1 VEHNFMVEDFQV
13 VDEVSNEF
21 LITKKFRTS
30 TEFSQFIE
38 KQASTTGLP
47 CMDLL
52 VDYCIKNDIEI
63 ESASVLLTTS
73 LKEKIRAEA
82 EELNMLKRKDGKL
95 PF

>member
-1 VEHNFMVEDFQV
+1 MVD
-13 VDEVSNEF
+13 DISNEY
-21 LITKKFRTS
+21 LITKKFKTS

-38 KQASTTGLP
+38 KQASTTGLK

-52 VDYCIKNDIEI
+52 VDYCVKNEI
-63 ESASVLLTTS
+63 EMESVSVLLTTS

-95 PF
+95 PL

>member
-1 VEHNFMVEDFQV
+1 MVEDFQV

-52 VDYCIKNDIEI
+52 VDYCVKNDIEM

-82 EELNMLKRKDGKL
+82 EAVSYTHLTL
-95 PF
+95 PTICSV